1 MNAADW
7 GLELW
12 AMPAALG
19 FAVLFNVPPRSL
31 RACCLLALAGHV
43 TRKLAMVTGADL
55 VLATLLA
62 GCVIGFL
69 ARSWANRVGVTPA
82 VFSVSAAIPLV
93 PGTLLYKAVH
103 ALLLIVSTGGS
114 ANLLIDA
121 GTSAVRGGLTV
132 MALALGIVSP
142 LLLRPLPASH

>member
-1 MNAADW
+1 MTAAEW
-7 GLELW
+7 WLELW
-12 AMPAALG
+12 AVPAALG

-31 RACCLLALAGHV
+31 AACCLLALIGHV
-43 TRKLAMVTGADL
+43 ARKLVMVAGADL

-62 GCVIGFL
+62 GGVIGFL
-69 ARSWANRVGVTPA
+69 ARLWAARLGVTPA

-114 ANLLIDA
+114 ASLLVDA
-121 GTSAVRGGLTV
+121 GTHAVRGGLTV
-132 MALALGIVSP
+132 MALALGIVAP
-142 LLLRPLPASH
+142 LLLRPLPTSH